1 MPIKQR
7 LLVALGT
14 SMICTLCA
22 VFLYLAS
29 HYFHFIRII
38 AALSILL
45 ILSGILATLTLFYYY
60 VKAK

>member
-1 MPIKQR
+1 MPFKQR
-7 LLVALGT
+7 LLFALGGST
-14 SMICTLCA
+14 TGTLCA

-60 VKAK
+60 IKVK